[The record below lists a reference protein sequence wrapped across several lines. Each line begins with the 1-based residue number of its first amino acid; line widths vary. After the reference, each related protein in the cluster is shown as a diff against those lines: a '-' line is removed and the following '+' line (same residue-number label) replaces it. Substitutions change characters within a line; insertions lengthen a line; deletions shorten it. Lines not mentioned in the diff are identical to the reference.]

1 MAYFSDEMM
10 LPQPDRDTQPFWDG
24 CNEHKLMIQ
33 RCGRCGTFR
42 HFPRPVCHECSSFEW
57 NWVESAG
64 RGEVYT
70 YIIVPHGVHP
80 ATLEAV
86 PYNAAMVRL
95 NDCGGV
101 LLTTNIVNCA
111 NGDIQIGMPVQV
123 VWEDAG
129 DGVTL
134 PRFEPV

>member
-10 LPQPDRDTQPFWDG
+10 LPQPDRDTQPFWDA
-24 CNEHKLMIQ
+24 CNERRLVIQ
-33 RCGRCGTFR
+33 RCARCGTYR
-42 HFPRPVCHECSSFEW
+42 HIPRPVCHECSSFEW
-57 NWVESAG
+57 DWVESAG

-80 ATLEAV
+80 ATLDTI

-95 NDCGGV
+95 NDCGGA

-111 NGDIQIGMPVQV
+111 NDDIRIGMPVQV